1 MEDLGIILF
10 AVIVSLII
18 GLLIGRSVRSKVDN
32 PTGSIPAR
40 DYFQGL
46 NHLLNERPD
55 LAVETFI
62 KALPVDD
69 ETIDTHLAL
78 GTLVRRRGEVDKAIR
93 IHQNVL
99 ARRNLTRENK
109 VQAELELARDYL
121 QAGLHDRAEVLL
133 NDLVHKAEVR
143 RAALGHLLEIYQR
156 ERDWKQAEEIGK
168 RLLDGDDGSVRM
180 ALAHFLCERCD
191 EALIAGELR
200 QARIFVERALDYQRC
215 FRASLTLARVEFE
228 SKKYRKTLQRLEEAQ
243 AIRPELASETLKL
256 FKDACKRL
264 GADAEYV
271 TFIEHA
277 IDDHPDVRLVDE
289 LANLKADQDGSKS
302 AMKFLGTE
310 LATRPSLSGFSR
322 FISEYEL
329 ADEDVPLSDMRRLRT
344 YTESIISSRP
354 KYRCQNCGFSGRL
367 LFWQC
372 PSCRLWESLRLV
384 REFDEPL

>member
-1 MEDLGIILF
+1 VESLGITLF
-10 AVIVSLII
+10 AVIVSSVV
-18 GLLIGRSVRSKVDN
+18 GVVIGRFLASKADG
-32 PTGSIPAR
+32 PTGPIPAR

-99 ARRNLTRENK
+99 ARKDLTRENK

-121 QAGLHDRAEVLL
+121 QAGLHDRAEHLL
-133 NDLVHKAEVR
+133 DDLVHKAEVR
-143 RAALGHLLEIYQR
+143 RTALGHLLEIYQR
-156 ERDWKQAEEIGK
+156 ERDWKQAEEIGQK
-168 RLLDGDDGSVRM
+168 LLDGDDGSVRM

-200 QARIFVERALDYQRC
+200 QARVFVERAMDYQHC
-215 FRASLTLARVEFE
+215 FRVALTLARVEFE
-228 SKKYRKTLQRLEEAQ
+228 SKEYRKSLQCLADAQ
-243 AIRPELASETLKL
+243 AIRPELASETLEL
-256 FKDACKRL
+256 FKDASKPL

-271 TFIEHA
+271 TFVEHA
-277 IDDHPDVRLVDE
+277 IEEHPEARLVDE

-302 AMKFLGTE
+302 AMKFLGSQ
-310 LATRPSLSGFSR
+310 LARRPSLSGFSR
-322 FISEYEL
+322 YIAECEL

-344 YTESIISSRP
+344 YTESIVSSRP